1 MQMHIPAIP
10 PLGHF
15 TITSEG
21 QEPGYESWR
30 TGTAIKRFTNAFVV
44 DSAQNKVLLGLKK
57 RGFGK
62 GIYNGFGG
70 KVDPGESVGD
80 AALRELQEESHLTAP
95 LEPCG
100 LLLFVGAGHAHA
112 HHITVFRAHTW
123 QGEPTETDE
132 MRPEWFAYPSLS
144 VPSTPVPSD
153 AFPPFPFE
161 DMWKDDPL
169 WIPHLLTSKYFIG
182 RVDYGPVPIPKPGQ
196 TVESIPDGT
205 GYLVDGEKHPAGMQK
220 WVVGTMDK
228 DEWEKTRV
236 WEV

>member
-1 MQMHIPAIP
+1 MHIPGIP
-10 PLGHF
+10 PLHHF

-21 QEPGYESWR
+21 HEPAYESWR
-30 TGTAIKRFTNAFVV
+30 TGTAIKRFTNAFVF
-44 DSAQNKVLLGLKK
+44 DPTENKVLLGLKK

-100 LLLFVGAGHAHA
+100 LLLFVGAGHGHS
-112 HHITVFRAHTW
+112 HHITVFRAQTY

-132 MRPEWFAYPSLS
+132 MRPEWFAYPSLD
-144 VPSTPVPSD
+144 VPSTSLVSD
-153 AFPPFPFE
+153 VFPAFPYD

-169 WIPHLLTSKYFIG
+169 WMPHLLTSKYFIA
-182 RVDYGPVPIPKPGQ
+182 RVDYGPVPIPEPGQ
-196 TVESIPDGT
+196 KVEPVVDGT
-205 GYLVDGEKHPAGMQK
+205 GYLVDGKKFEAGMQK
-220 WVVGTMDK
+220 WVVGTMEK
-228 DEWEKTRV
+228 EEWEKARV
-236 WEV
+236 WEI

>member
-1 MQMHIPAIP
+1 MDMNIPGIP
-10 PLGHF
+10 PLHDF

-21 QEPGYESWR
+21 HEQGYQAWR
-30 TGTAIKRFTNAFVV
+30 TGTAIKRFTNAFVF
-44 DSAQNKVLLGLKK
+44 DPNKRQGLKK

-70 KVDPGESVGD
+70 KVDPGETVGD

-100 LLLFVGAGHAHA
+100 LLLFVGAGHEHT
-112 HHITVFRAHTW
+112 HHITIFRAKTW

-132 MRPEWFAYPSLS
+132 MRPEWFAFPSLS

-153 AFPPFPFE
+153 TLPPFPYHS
-161 DMWKDDPL
+161 MWKDDPL
-169 WIPHLLTSKYFIG
+169 WIPHLLKSEYFVG
-182 RVDYGPVPIPKPGQ
+182 RVDYGPVPIPKLGQ
-196 TVESIPDGT
+196 KVEPVLDGT
-205 GYLVDGEKHPAGMQK
+205 GYLVDGVKVDAGMQK

-228 DEWEKTRV
+228 GEWESARV
-236 WEV
+236 WEI